1 MGEAKSD
8 APAQQEPVVAQ
19 QPDAEEEAVEEQM
32 FTLFVA
38 PPATTA
44 GKDAPLVRLDSVS
57 AGDTVLS
64 LRQLIAE
71 YPALAGYTCYHLEVH
86 SAAHKKWVVLNDF
99 VELGEYEDVVDRAT
113 LKMVLEKYD
122 ARKVRAHVRRFRDV
136 LSNPPIPQLVGDEDE
151 HDGGATPRTP
161 AATPSGSKSSKSKR
175 NKNKQQQVAVAA
187 NGTSDAAAATAETT
201 SKSEISETQLQQLRD
216 IHAKLETVTVPVL
229 PELKEFYTLPGASSN
244 TTSNDKTASNS
255 NTPGG
260 KKGKKKSGD
269 KNKQTK
275 QQDQDANASNPLDAT
290 LPTCIKSIVFSGY
303 NPPPGPRKLAGDLLY
318 LEVKIADGAVFH
330 VTAHVNG
337 FYVNRS
343 TTSHFDPAPHSNSQQ
358 AHLLVDVLSNASEA
372 FKNGYAALLAKAA
385 ALAKQGPAS
394 IEWMVAAGNNVG
406 GKLPWNTPLSQNAP
420 KHTYDLNRAE
430 DELTASFGMDE
441 RGVLRDWNEEYQ
453 CCRELPHATVKEQ
466 IVRARVMYKIVN
478 EFVEAATQGAVA
490 IVEGHIPP
498 INPMDDASAH
508 VYVFNNIFFS
518 LSIDGKVTPKDA
530 AGGLGDGEEA
540 AYSSA
545 NRDLQGVKAFNEADI
560 PGLHTLATTIV
571 DYLGV
576 RVIAQSV
583 IPGILQGEAASKLVY
598 GSVDGGKTIASNDK
612 MHALMIQAGEKLH
625 IAERSI
631 QPLGKDESEEAA
643 TEEDAETANTN
654 VGGEA
659 GTEVVK
665 LCGPVEAKGILG
677 SDGRMYVLD
686 LVRITPK
693 DATYY
698 ASNKEQK
705 SEEGIVEDKE
715 GLRFH
720 REDEGYVALLRPE
733 LVQLYAL
740 WKQNQA
746 RKEAREVLKAAKKSE
761 DATTEGAKPEGESA
775 EKEDEEIDVPLEDI
789 PLVRLNPNVF
799 MKYNACVDE
808 TEAKTDEEAAND
820 AAAYLQNVVI
830 PAFVSDVRRGAISP
844 ADGFALTELMHS
856 CGINMRYLGRI
867 ASLAKKLESIGGI
880 SKYTLELLEV
890 EMLARATKHLLADVL
905 NADEA
910 TRAAPGDVLVRILNG
925 IFGAAALKSD
935 EDFSSSKTKSGSNS
949 KKSGKGGKQA
959 TPQPQAPVK
968 KRKSSVSIAIPESE
982 EPVTAVPVAEALDA
996 KTVWQRLEKEIQNR
1010 FDYTL
1015 TLWNREEEVDSTE
1028 VPLGRV
1034 HKTVLLRRLCQR
1046 NGLRVID
1053 DITGVVPVVKH
1064 SLPAHPLAHA
1074 KQLLERGR
1082 LHLSGGSLATAYE
1095 LLQETSAFL
1104 FQVCGAAHED
1114 AALCSTSLAT
1124 VLYHAGDLAGAIA
1137 QQQRA
1142 LALYTQ
1148 LCGIDYHDT
1157 AFAHANLA
1165 LFLHANGQTDVAV
1178 AHLRRAI
1185 YLLELCAGPH
1195 FPEISSLYFKMGMMC
1210 QDVGQITLALLCHRE
1225 SLKRGEL
1232 DRIQAANTLHQMAL
1246 ACGLAG
1252 GFREA
1257 LAYEKKVYSLFKEAF
1272 GEDDPR
1278 VVEATKFMAKFTER
1292 AVEGAKGRVEV
1303 DAAAQADAIAHEL
1316 LAELTIKD
1324 EGATTSKK
1332 KSKKSKASKK
1342 H

>member
-1 MGEAKSD
+1 
-8 APAQQEPVVAQ
+8 
-19 QPDAEEEAVEEQM
+19 
-32 FTLFVA
+32 
-38 PPATTA
+38 
-44 GKDAPLVRLDSVS
+44 
-57 AGDTVLS
+57 
-64 LRQLIAE
+64 
-71 YPALAGYTCYHLEVH
+71 
-86 SAAHKKWVVLNDF
+86 
-99 VELGEYEDVVDRAT
+99 
-113 LKMVLEKYD
+113 
-122 ARKVRAHVRRFRDV
+122 
-136 LSNPPIPQLVGDEDE
+136 
-151 HDGGATPRTP
+151 
-161 AATPSGSKSSKSKR
+161 
-175 NKNKQQQVAVAA
+175 
-187 NGTSDAAAATAETT
+187 
-201 SKSEISETQLQQLRD
+201 
-216 IHAKLETVTVPVL
+216 
-229 PELKEFYTLPGASSN
+229 
-244 TTSNDKTASNS
+244 
-255 NTPGG
+255 
-260 KKGKKKSGD
+260 
-269 KNKQTK
+269 
-275 QQDQDANASNPLDAT
+275 
-290 LPTCIKSIVFSGY
+290 
-303 NPPPGPRKLAGDLLY
+303 
-318 LEVKIADGAVFH
+318 
-330 VTAHVNG
+330 
-337 FYVNRS
+337 
-343 TTSHFDPAPHSNSQQ
+343 
-358 AHLLVDVLSNASEA
+358 
-372 FKNGYAALLAKAA
+372 
-385 ALAKQGPAS
+385 
-394 IEWMVAAGNNVG
+394 
-406 GKLPWNTPLSQNAP
+406 
-420 KHTYDLNRAE
+420 
-430 DELTASFGMDE
+430 
-441 RGVLRDWNEEYQ
+441 
-453 CCRELPHATVKEQ
+453 
-466 IVRARVMYKIVN
+466 
-478 EFVEAATQGAVA
+478 
-490 IVEGHIPP
+490 
-498 INPMDDASAH
+498 
-508 VYVFNNIFFS
+508 
-518 LSIDGKVTPKDA
+518 
-530 AGGLGDGEEA
+530 
-540 AYSSA
+540 
-545 NRDLQGVKAFNEADI
+545 
-560 PGLHTLATTIV
+560 
-571 DYLGV
+571 
-576 RVIAQSV
+576 
-583 IPGILQGEAASKLVY
+583 
-598 GSVDGGKTIASNDK
+598 
-612 MHALMIQAGEKLH
+612 
-625 IAERSI
+625 
-631 QPLGKDESEEAA
+631 
-643 TEEDAETANTN
+643 
-654 VGGEA
+654 
-659 GTEVVK
+659 
-665 LCGPVEAKGILG
+665 
-677 SDGRMYVLD
+677 
-686 LVRITPK
+686 
-693 DATYY
+693 
-698 ASNKEQK
+698 
-705 SEEGIVEDKE
+705 
-715 GLRFH
+715 
-720 REDEGYVALLRPE
+720 
-733 LVQLYAL
+733 
-740 WKQNQA
+740 
-746 RKEAREVLKAAKKSE
+746 
-761 DATTEGAKPEGESA
+761 
-775 EKEDEEIDVPLEDI
+775 
-789 PLVRLNPNVF
+789 

-808 TEAKTDEEAAND
+808 TEAKADEEVAND

-880 SKYTLELLEV
+880 SKYTLELLEA

-935 EDFSSSKTKSGSNS
+935 EDFSSSKAKVGNNG
-949 KKSGKGGKQA
+949 KKSDKGGKQPA
-959 TPQPQAPVK
+959 PQPQTPAK
-968 KRKSSVSIAIPESE
+968 KRKSSVSIVIPERE
-982 EPVTAVPVAEALDA
+982 EPAAVVSVAETLDA
-996 KTVWQRLEKEIQNR
+996 KTIWQRLEKEIQSR

-1015 TLWNREEEVDSTE
+1015 TLWNREEDVDSTE

-1046 NGLRVID
+1046 NGLRVVSRNYDFSSREPFQID

-1095 LLQETSAFL
+1095 LLQETSALL

-1324 EGATTSKK
+1324 EAATASKK

>member
-1 MGEAKSD
+1 MACR
-8 APAQQEPVVAQ
+8 VA
-19 QPDAEEEAVEEQM
+19 
-32 FTLFVA
+32 
-38 PPATTA
+38 
-44 GKDAPLVRLDSVS
+44 
-57 AGDTVLS
+57 
-64 LRQLIAE
+64 
-71 YPALAGYTCYHLEVH
+71 
-86 SAAHKKWVVLNDF
+86 LNDF
-99 VELGEYEDVVDRAT
+99 VELGEYKDVVDNAT
-113 LKMVLEKYD
+113 LKMVIEKYD

-136 LSNPPIPQLVGDEDE
+136 LSNPPIPQLAEDGSE
-151 HDGGATPRTP
+151 EGADASSSST
-161 AATPSGSKSSKSKR
+161 AASVAGKTGKGSKKKKKSKQPATALTAT
-175 NKNKQQQVAVAA
+175 NGDATTNDATAVA
-187 NGTSDAAAATAETT
+187 DE
-201 SKSEISETQLQQLRD
+201 KKVSEISEKQLQQLRD
-216 IHAKLETVTVPVL
+216 IHAKLEGIKVPVL
-229 PELKEFYTLPGASSN
+229 PELKEFYTLPG
-244 TTSNDKTASNS
+244 TTPPSATATTNEK
-255 NTPGG
+255 PA
-260 KKGKKKSGD
+260 KGKKKNGADS
-269 KNKQTK
+269 KNQKPK
-275 QQDQDANASNPLDAT
+275 DDDVLDAK
-290 LPTCIKSIVFSGY
+290 LPTCVKSIVFSGY
-303 NPPPGPRKLAGDLLY
+303 NPPPGPRKLAGDLMY
-318 LEVKIADGAVFH
+318 LEVTIADGAVFH
-330 VTAHVNG
+330 ITAHVNG

-343 TTSHFDPAPHSNSQQ
+343 TATTFDPLPLKASTQ
-358 AHLLVDVLSNASEA
+358 AHLLTDVLATVSDK
-372 FKNGYAALLAKAA
+372 FKTSYAALLEKAA
-385 ALAKQGPAS
+385 LLAKQGPAS

-406 GKLPWNTPLSQNAP
+406 GKLPWNTPVI
-420 KHTYDLNRAE
+420 KHAKHEYNLNRAE

-453 CCRELPHATVKEQ
+453 CCRELPSATLKEQ
-466 IVRARVMYKIVN
+466 IVRSRVMYKIVN
-478 EFVEAATQGAVA
+478 EFVESATQGAVA

-498 INPMDDASAH
+498 INPMDDVSAH

-518 LSIDGKVTPKDA
+518 LSIDGKFSAKDA
-530 AGGLGDGEEA
+530 ASEEA

-545 NRDLQGVKAFNEADI
+545 NRDLQGVKAFNDADI
-560 PGLHTLATTIV
+560 PGLHTLATAVV

-598 GSVDGGKTIASNDK
+598 GSVDGGKTIASNEK
-612 MHALMIQAGEKLH
+612 MHALMLEAGEKLH

-631 QPLGKDESEEAA
+631 KPLGKDEEETEADEKASSKDEEIVNAA
-643 TEEDAETANTN
+643 N

-659 GTEVVK
+659 TTEVVK

-698 ASNKEQK
+698 AERAEQAA
-705 SEEGIVEDKE
+705 END
-715 GLRFH
+715 GLRFN

-733 LVQLYAL
+733 LVQLYSL

-746 RKEAREVLKAAKKSE
+746 RKEKRDALKADKEAEKKSE
-761 DATTEGAKPEGESA
+761 GDEASAAKE
-775 EKEDEEIDVPLEDI
+775 EDEEIEVGDI
-789 PLVRLNPNVF
+789 PAVRLNPNVF
-799 MKYNACVDE
+799 MKYKASTDDA
-808 TEAKTDEEAAND
+808 EATADEEAAKD

-830 PAFVSDVRRGAISP
+830 PAFLSDIRRGSISP
-844 ADGFALTELMHS
+844 ADGLALTENMHS
-856 CGINMRYLGRI
+856 CGINMRYLGRL

-880 SKYTLELLEV
+880 SKYVLELLEV
-890 EMLARATKHLLADVL
+890 EMIARAIKHVLADVL

-910 TRAAPGDVLVRILNG
+910 TRAAPGDVLVQLLNG
-925 IFGAAALKSD
+925 VLGSSGVKSD
-935 EDFSSSKTKSGSNS
+935 EDFSGKAKSK
-949 KKSGKGGKQA
+949 KGGKTSGKNA
-959 TPQPQAPVK
+959 K
-968 KRKSSVSIAIPESE
+968 KSDEVADVAAASSSSS
-982 EPVTAVPVAEALDA
+982 TAALDT
-996 KTVWQRLEKEIQNR
+996 KLVWKKIEKEIKSR
-1010 FDYTL
+1010 FDYNL
-1015 TLWNREEEVDSTE
+1015 TLWNREEDVDSAE

-1046 NGLRVID
+1046 NGLRVVSRNYDFSSTQPFSIE
-1053 DITGVVPVVKH
+1053 DITGIVPVVKH
-1064 SLPAHPLAHA
+1064 SLPAHPLPQA

-1095 LLQETSAFL
+1095 MLQETSALL

-1124 VLYHAGDLAGAIA
+1124 VLYHAGDIAGAIA

-1148 LCGIDYHDT
+1148 LSGMDYHDT

-1185 YLLELCAGPH
+1185 YLLEFCSGPH
-1195 FPEISSLYFKMGMMC
+1195 YPEVSSLYFKMGMMC

-1272 GEDDPR
+1272 GDEDPR
-1278 VVEATKFMAKFTER
+1278 VVESAKFMAKFTER

-1303 DAAAQADAIAHEL
+1303 DAAAAADAIAHQL
-1316 LAELTIKD
+1316 LEELTIK
-1324 EGATTSKK
+1324 EEPASSKK
-1332 KSKKSKASKK
+1332 NKKNKSKK